1 MTADELAGNSSPLD
15 DHARKAA
22 SEYLVRQNF
31 YSNPA
36 NVVSRIIDECLLSRS
51 VKVHSVQHRAK
62 EPASFQKKAAIPS
75 EADPNIPKYLEPL
88 HDMTDLA
95 GVRIITYFLKTQL
108 TIDQMIFDEFEVVE
122 KSNKGQNLLETGKFG
137 YQSIHYLVRLKGERA
152 RLAEY
157 KLYSG
162 ALVEVQVRT
171 ILQHAWAEIEHDIQY
186 KSSHA
191 IPTEIRRR
199 FMALAGMF
207 EIADREF
214 QAIQTADQELEGQA
228 TQSVQR
234 GELSGVEITPNS
246 LKLFL
251 DQKLGSD
258 GRISEWSYNWTAKTL
273 KQLGFMDLKEVEA
286 AIAPYNDNR
295 LSMIADGARQGQT
308 TRFEYQILVAL
319 GELFFERHPWKEPW
333 FTNRLHKVLD
343 KFKEAGIPIQT
354 YDPKAEPASDEES
367 TPPTQNPVGE
377 GSG

>member
-1 MTADELAGNSSPLD
+1 
-15 DHARKAA
+15 
-22 SEYLVRQNF
+22 
-31 YSNPA
+31 
-36 NVVSRIIDECLLSRS
+36 
-51 VKVHSVQHRAK
+51 
-62 EPASFQKKAAIPS
+62 
-75 EADPNIPKYLEPL
+75 
-88 HDMTDLA
+88 MTDLA
-95 GVRIITYFLKTQL
+95 RVRIITYFLETQ
-108 TIDQMIFDEFEVVE
+108 TIIDRMIFEEFEVVE

-137 YQSIHYLVRLKGERA
+137 YQSIHYLVRLKRERA
-152 RLAEY
+152 LLAEY
-157 KLYSG
+157 KPYAG

-199 FMALAGMF
+199 FMALTGMF

-234 GELSGVEITPNS
+234 GELGGVEITPNS

-251 DQKLGSD
+251 DNKLGSD

-273 KQLGFMDLKEVEA
+273 KQLGFRDLKEVEA
-286 AIAPYNDNR
+286 AIASYDDNR

-308 TRFEYQILVAL
+308 TRFEYQFLAAL

-333 FTNRLHKVLD
+333 FTDRRHKILN
-343 KFKEAGIPIQT
+343 KFKDAGIPIRT
-354 YDPKAEPASDEES
+354 YDPKAEPASDEEG
-367 TPPTQNPVGE
+367 PPPAQHPVGE